1 MKFLYN
7 PAYNEIKNYKS
18 EFSNQPKSQLK
29 KTLMMTKTYRVLLIK
44 IILPYKWL
52 DKLSTA

>member
-29 KTLMMTKTYRVLLIK
+29 KKLMMTKTYRVLLIK